1 MSSVASLDVWGGRPA
16 RRELALLAAVNAAAA
31 GLLIALGP
39 APADAPAHLYRI
51 FLVEHASLVWDNFW
65 YAGHYPLFSYSL
77 LYYFPAAVVGNTV
90 LALAASIVTALL
102 FSSIAHR
109 EWGPQARWP
118 SWAFGV
124 LAAAP
129 LFTGLFSY
137 AAGLAALLATLK
149 ALQSTRFRTALAGA
163 AITLGLSPLAFVFLC
178 LILGALALSRRR
190 LTRRVLLLGAG
201 VGVVAAFQ
209 VVTMLA
215 FPAKG
220 VHPFHAVNLAGVLIV
235 SVLGAL
241 LARRALNGGVLLAF
255 FVLWGVLGV
264 VAFSIPTPV
273 GDNWTRL
280 GAFAFPLMLLTA
292 NLAHFRPRRLVV
304 LALAAALAYNLAPYA
319 LLAASRFDAR
329 PDKQAF
335 WQPPLAFLRVQVQAG
350 YRVEV
355 VPTAAHW
362 ESYWFPRAGI
372 PLARGWYRQLDVVDN
387 PQLYA
392 AALGPATFRRWL
404 HSMAVEYVVLAP
416 TALDTVAAP
425 QEASL
430 LRSGRSG
437 LSVAFRRAGWTVYR
451 VPGPT
456 PLVTGPGAARITAFG
471 HSTVAGV
478 AAAPG
483 RYLLRVRWTRYW
495 SFRGAGCVI
504 RGPGRMTWL
513 ELSRAGPFS
522 LSVSSSPGALVDAAT
537 DAAAPGCQAAAGRR
551 EADSPRASPPTLTR

>member
-1 MSSVASLDVWGGRPA
+1 MSSAESLGGWRQRPA
-16 RRELALLAAVNAAAA
+16 RGELALLAAVNAAAA

-90 LALAASIVTALL
+90 LAVAASIVTALL

-109 EWGPQARWP
+109 EWGSQARWP

-124 LAAAP
+124 LAVAP

-137 AAGLAALLATLK
+137 AAGLAALLATLQ
-149 ALQSTRFRTALAGA
+149 ALQSGHLRTALAGA
-163 AITLGLSPLAFVFLC
+163 ALTLGLSPLAFVFLC
-178 LILGALALSRRR
+178 LVLGALALSRRR

-215 FPAKG
+215 FPASG
-220 VHPFHAVNLAGVLIV
+220 VHPFHVVNLAGVLIV
-235 SVLGAL
+235 SSLGAL
-241 LARRALNGGVLLAF
+241 LARRASNGGVLLVF
-255 FVLWGVLGV
+255 FLLWGSIGV
-264 VAFSIPTPV
+264 VAFSIPTPI

-280 GAFAFPLMLLTA
+280 GAFAFPLMLLSA
-292 NLAHFRPRRLVV
+292 NLARFRPRRLVV
-304 LALAAALAYNLAPYA
+304 LALAAALAYNLAPYV
-319 LLAASRFDAR
+319 LLVPSRFDAR

-335 WQPPLAFLRVQVQAG
+335 WEPPLAFLRLQLQPG

-362 ESYWFPRAGI
+362 ESYWLPRAGI

-392 AALGPATFRRWL
+392 SALGPHGFSRWL
-404 HSMAVEYVVLAP
+404 RSMAVEYVVLAP
-416 TALDTVAAP
+416 TALDSLAAP
-425 QEASL
+425 REASL
-430 LRSGRSG
+430 LRSGRAG
-437 LSVAFRRAGWTVYR
+437 LPVAFRRAGWTVYR

-456 PLVTGPGAARITAFG
+456 PLVTGPGAARITTFG
-471 HSTVAGV
+471 HTTVSGI

-495 SFRGAGCVI
+495 SFRGAGCVTH
-504 RGPGRMTWL
+504 GPGRMTWL
-513 ELSRAGPFS
+513 ELSRGGAFS
-522 LSVSSSPGALVDAAT
+522 LSVSSSPRALLQAAT
-537 DAAAPGCQAAAGRR
+537 DPDVRCRDTRSTTTTGRR
-551 EADSPRASPPTLTR
+551 TPSTR